1 VKGGAMGKGRLEPL
15 KRPFK
20 KGDRVKLTS
29 EGYKKF
35 ILIGIS
41 EGGDLAFLQ
50 PLAFENHTRT
60 EHAFSWPKDD
70 LIKVS

>member
-1 VKGGAMGKGRLEPL
+1 MGKERPKPL
-15 KRPFK
+15 KRSLK

-35 ILIGIS
+35 IFIGIS
-41 EGGDLAFLQ
+41 EGGSLAFLQ

-70 LIKVS
+70 LIKVF